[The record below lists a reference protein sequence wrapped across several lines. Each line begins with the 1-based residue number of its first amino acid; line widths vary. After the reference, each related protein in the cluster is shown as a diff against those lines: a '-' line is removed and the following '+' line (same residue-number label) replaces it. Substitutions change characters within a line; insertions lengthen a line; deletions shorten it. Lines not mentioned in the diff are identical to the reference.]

1 MAGNDRLTGGA
12 SVWGMLLWALS
23 LLLSPTPSTTH
34 LVLGLAV
41 VLAALIVAASTT
53 IGPRRPAVSTA
64 PGQKASHR
72 ERPRTRLADPDAAG
86 RPRPRAPSA
95 YPTAA

>member
-1 MAGNDRLTGGA
+1 VG
-12 SVWGMLLWALS
+12 GMLLWALS

-41 VLAALIVAASTT
+41 VLAAALIVAAATG
-53 IGPRRPAVSTA
+53 IGTWRTEVRSAPRAKSPLRPVRL
-64 PGQKASHR
+64 P
-72 ERPRTRLADPDAAG
+72 RLADPDAAG

>member
-1 MAGNDRLTGGA
+1 LTGGD
-12 SVWGMLLWALS
+12 SVSGMVLWALS
-23 LLLSPTPSTTH
+23 LLLSPTTSTTH

-41 VLAALIVAASTT
+41 VLAALIVAAATGT
-53 IGPRRPAVSTA
+53 RIRRTMVRLA
-64 PGQKASHR
+64 PGDKAPR
-72 ERPRTRLADPDAAG
+72 KERIRPRLADPDAAG

>member
-1 MAGNDRLTGGA
+1 M
-12 SVWGMLLWALS
+12 SGMLLWALS

-41 VLAALIVAASTT
+41 VLAALIVAAATGT
-53 IGPRRPAVSTA
+53 RIGRTAVRTA
-64 PGQKASHR
+64 PGPKVLLR
-72 ERPRTRLADPDAAG
+72 EIRMPRLADPDAAG
-86 RPRPRAPSA
+86 RPRPRAPSW

>member
-1 MAGNDRLTGGA
+1 LTGGD
-12 SVWGMLLWALS
+12 SVSGMVLWALS
-23 LLLSPTPSTTH
+23 LLLSPTASTTH

-41 VLAALIVAASTT
+41 VLAALIVVAAATGT
-53 IGPRRPAVSTA
+53 GTWRTEVAKA
-64 PGQKASHR
+64 PGHKASSS
-72 ERPRTRLADPDAAG
+72 EVTRPRLADPDAPG

>member
-1 MAGNDRLTGGA
+1 MSD
-12 SVWGMLLWALS
+12 MLLWALS

-41 VLAALIVAASTT
+41 VLAALIVAAATGTRTWRTT
-53 IGPRRPAVSTA
+53 VPATPGLKATSEQKFRP
-64 PGQKASHR
+64 
-72 ERPRTRLADPDAAG
+72 RLADPDAAG

>member
-1 MAGNDRLTGGA
+1 
-12 SVWGMLLWALS
+12 MLLWALA
-23 LLLSPTPSTTH
+23 LLLSPTPSTTQ

-41 VLAALIVAASTT
+41 VLAALIVAAATGT
-53 IGPRRPAVSTA
+53 GTWRAQLPAV
-64 PGQKASHR
+64 PGQKAPSR
-72 ERPRTRLADPDAAG
+72 EFRLPRLADPDAAG

>member
-1 MAGNDRLTGGA
+1 LTGAA
-12 SVWGMLLWALS
+12 SLCGMVLWALS
-23 LLLSPTPSTTH
+23 LLLSPTTSTTH

-41 VLAALIVAASTT
+41 VLAALIVAAATGTRTWRTT
-53 IGPRRPAVSTA
+53 VKAA
-64 PGQKASHR
+64 PGQKAATDD
-72 ERPRTRLADPDAAG
+72 RPRPRLTDPDAAG

>member
-1 MAGNDRLTGGA
+1 MGG
-12 SVWGMLLWALS
+12 SLLWALS
-23 LLLSPTPSTTH
+23 LLLSPSPSTTH

-41 VLAALIVAASTT
+41 VLAALIVAASTGT
-53 IGPRRPAVSTA
+53 GTWRTNLPAA
-64 PGQKASHR
+64 PVQKAPSR
-72 ERPRTRLADPDAAG
+72 EVRLPRLADPDAAG

>member
-1 MAGNDRLTGGA
+1 
-12 SVWGMLLWALS
+12 MLLWALS

-34 LVLGLAV
+34 LVLGLVV
-41 VLAALIVAASTT
+41 VLAALIVAASASIGTRRTT
-53 IGPRRPAVSTA
+53 TQAAPGPRARTSEIPRP
-64 PGQKASHR
+64 G
-72 ERPRTRLADPDAAG
+72 LADPDAAG

>member
-1 MAGNDRLTGGA
+1 M
-12 SVWGMLLWALS
+12 VLWALS
-23 LLLSPTPSTTH
+23 LLLGPTPSTTQ

-41 VLAALIVAASTT
+41 VLAALIVAAATGTRTWRTT
-53 IGPRRPAVSTA
+53 LSAA
-64 PGQKASHR
+64 PGQKAPR
-72 ERPRTRLADPDAAG
+72 NEPKRPRLADPNAAG

>member
-1 MAGNDRLTGGA
+1 MA
-12 SVWGMLLWALS
+12 GMLLWALS
-23 LLLSPTPSTTH
+23 LLLSPAPSTTH

-41 VLAALIVAASTT
+41 VLAALIVAAATGSRTLRTT
-53 IGPRRPAVSTA
+53 VRTA
-64 PGQKASHR
+64 PGPKAPR
-72 ERPRTRLADPDAAG
+72 KEQIRPRLADPDAAG